1 MKCFSCNK
9 RTDNYNAD
17 KEICAACREILKVD
31 LVKMVL
37 DLDRVYLSESN
48 RNKNGRKPKLTA
60 TQKND
65 IYHKYSQGNVSMN
78 QLAKKYGVSRTTI
91 YNTAHNKA

>member
-1 MKCFSCNK
+1 MKCFSCKK
-9 RTDNYNAD
+9 RTDNYSAD
-17 KEICAACREILKVD
+17 KRICAACREVLKVD

-37 DLDRVYLSESN
+37 SLDRVYLSEKN
-48 RNKNGRKPKLTA
+48 RNKNGRKQKLTA

-65 IYHKYSQGNVSMN
+65 IYHEYRQGNVSMN

-91 YNTAHNKA
+91 YNAVHNKA